1 LKTVKSTKAITNQTA
16 TLENQG
22 LFNADS
28 SQSKLEK
35 YEIQLVA
42 ILGFSS

>member
-28 SQSKLEK
+28 SQSKLGK
-35 YEIQLVA
+35 QGLQLVV

>member
-28 SQSKLEK
+28 SQSKIVNKK
-35 YEIQLVA
+35 YSL
-42 ILGFSS
+42 SSF